1 MLLRVIASALLL
13 VGGSSARAE
22 PAKVRF
28 HAQPEPRPLPA
39 GEGSSARTQ
48 PALNENLSAK
58 SNPSTTESQPA
69 FDENLPAKS
78 NALTTEAQ
86 PALNDKLP
94 AKSNASTTEAQPAL
108 NENLPAKSNTSTTEA
123 QPALNDNLPAK
134 SNASTTETQPAL
146 NDNLSAKSSAST
158 TEPQSVLNGKLP
170 AKSNASTTEL
180 QPALNDNLP
189 AGSNASTTE
198 SQPALND
205 NLPAKSNAPTTEAQP
220 ASAWIDLRQT
230 AVANSK
236 TQSAPD
242 WVESVTLGPAES
254 KSPIVTK
261 SVFRI
266 RVSRPKSELQVL
278 MFRLFFDDNPKALPE
293 LVAWDESGS
302 QVLRSG
308 PLGAGF
314 NLSTSE
320 TIIIPMA
327 SVSRLDV
334 EVPGDGSTVRGVY
347 LDWMTRSEVVHPVN
361 AEHRDVIP
369 EPFGAAAPLHAP
381 ETDTELFG
389 TVTATLTAEA
399 LPMGPSVQQGAA
411 FQFGIEA
418 EPLLA
423 LLTFEV
429 ASPKVEAPPEVY
441 LNGENI
447 GPVNLVLPE
456 LADPGYRGEMVSLV
470 KQMQFQYTGWM
481 RAQKVVPISLLKV
494 GTNDLLVISG
504 AGTAVS
510 AIRAT
515 QLQLKY
521 LWDKSDYVL
530 RPIH

>member
-1 MLLRVIASALLL
+1 MLLRIIASALFL
-13 VGGSSARAE
+13 VAGSSARAQ
-22 PAKVRF
+22 PPRLRF
-28 HAQPEPRPLPA
+28 HAQPQPRPLPLVA
-39 GEGSSARTQ
+39 GSSAR
-48 PALNENLSAK
+48 
-58 SNPSTTESQPA
+58 
-69 FDENLPAKS
+69 
-78 NALTTEAQ
+78 AQ
-86 PALNDKLP
+86 PALNDNLP
-94 AKSNASTTEAQPAL
+94 KSNASTTEP
-108 NENLPAKSNTSTTEA
+108 

-134 SNASTTETQPAL
+134 SNASA
-146 NDNLSAKSSAST
+146 
-158 TEPQSVLNGKLP
+158 TEP
-170 AKSNASTTEL
+170 

-189 AGSNASTTE
+189 AKSNASTTE

-205 NLPAKSNAPTTEAQP
+205 NLPAKSNVSATEPQPALNDNLPAKSNASTTESQPVLNENLPAKSNASTAESQPALNDKLPAKSTASTTESQPVLNENLPAKSGASTTEPQP

-236 TQSAPD
+236 TQSAPG
-242 WVESVTLGPAES
+242 WVESVTLGPADS

-293 LVAWDESGS
+293 LVARDESGS
-302 QVLRSG
+302 EVLRSG
-308 PLGAGF
+308 PLGGGF

-320 TIIIPMA
+320 TVIIPMA
-327 SVSRLDV
+327 GVSRLDV

-347 LDWMTRSEVVHPVN
+347 LDWMTGSEVI
-361 AEHRDVIP
+361 HRDVIP
-369 EPFGAAAPLHAP
+369 EPFAAAAPLHAP

-389 TVTATLTAEA
+389 TVTATLAAEA
-399 LPMGPSVQQGAA
+399 LPMGPSVQQGAT

-441 LNGENI
+441 LNGEDI
-447 GPVNLVLPE
+447 GPVNLALPE

-470 KQMQFQYTGWM
+470 QQMQFQYTGWM

-504 AGTAVS
+504 AGTTVS